1 MIRFVER
8 GIPNLILLVL
18 VATACGS
25 SEATPTDEVR
35 ERFSARRESETG
47 LIVAWQGYTEGYQ
60 PGEEAIFGVTF
71 TNETEQTWRGR
82 FCLQLLQRQ
91 GSHVT
96 VASLEQRPFTLQSDL
111 GFSTDLVVKF
121 PAHLA
126 DGAYGLS
133 LVVRSPQGPMVD
145 LVPIQVGETAAT
157 YGVATQR
164 DMDAALEACPAVED
178 GE

>member
-8 GIPNLILLVL
+8 AVPILILFVL

-25 SEATPTDEVR
+25 LDATPTDQVR
-35 ERFSARRESETG
+35 ERFSARRESATG
-47 LIVAWQGYTEGYQ
+47 LIVAWQGYNEGYQ
-60 PGEEAIFGVTF
+60 PGEEASFGIRF

-91 GSHVT
+91 GPHVA

-111 GFSTDLVVKF
+111 GFSTDLVVEF
-121 PAHLA
+121 PADMA

-145 LVPIQVGETAAT
+145 LVPIQVGETADS
-157 YGVATQR
+157 YGVTTQS
-164 DMDAALEACPAVED
+164 DMDAALEACPPVGD